1 VVNNEIVRLKLEDFL
16 LKMDSD
22 QCLRLI
28 NSDMKEF
35 GTNRFDYILGFSMQT
50 YSNAILNGIK
60 RQNAD
65 IVDRLKVK
73 MKLLESLPYMTIFS
87 KVMYDD

>member
-1 VVNNEIVRLKLEDFL
+1 MVNNEIVRLKLEDFL

-65 IVDRLKVK
+65 IVDRLKVR
-73 MKLLESLPYMTIFS
+73 
-87 KVMYDD
+87 